1 METSRSTLEL
11 MRRAYALGRRV
22 WPDYD
27 SPFSRLDYTRP
38 QLFACLAVRESLRL
52 SYRKVEAFLNDVPDW
67 LAELGLARAPDH
79 NTLWRAFGSM
89 LKGRRVGRA
98 LDLLAGDGRMALA
111 ADLSAKPL
119 TVDST
124 CYEPRHRSRHYDR
137 VCRRMELK
145 PGQKYAK
152 KPGKYGPEVNASRS
166 RKLRRMPKLA
176 LAVAAASHRILAAK
190 ASAGNGSDAPD
201 FDPLLYQSWRRARV
215 KTVVADAGYD
225 SEANHRI
232 ARLDMNVR
240 SVIPATI
247 GRPSASGPAGR
258 YRRLMKQRFARKADK
273 SLYGQRSQS
282 ETVNSMMKRNL
293 GEYLRSILTRRR
305 KQEMLLKSIVHNLML
320 GPRPRQ
326 GRD

>member
-11 MRRAYALGRRV
+11 MRRAYALGQRV
-22 WPDYD
+22 WPEYD
-27 SPFSRLDYTRP
+27 SRFSRHDYTRP

-52 SYRKVEAFLNDVPDW
+52 SYRKAEAFLRDVPDW
-67 LAELGLARAPDH
+67 LAEVGLARAPDH
-79 NTLWRAFGSM
+79 NTLWRAFGAL

-98 LDLLAGDGRMALA
+98 LDLMADDERGALRAGLA
-111 ADLSAKPL
+111 AKPL
-119 TVDST
+119 AIDST

-137 VCRRMELK
+137 VCRRTGLK

-152 KPGKYGPEVNASRS
+152 KPGKYGPAVNASRS

-176 LAVAAASHRILAAK
+176 LAVAAASHRILAAE

-201 FDPLLYQSWRRARV
+201 FDPLLYQAWRRAEVRA
-215 KTVVADAGYD
+215 VVADAGYD

-232 ARLDMNVR
+232 ARLDMGVR
-240 SVIPATI
+240 SVIPAKI
-247 GRPSASGPAGR
+247 GRPSPSGPTGR
-258 YRRLMKQRFARKADK
+258 YRRLMNQRFARGADK
-273 SLYGQRSQS
+273 RLYGQRSQS

-293 GEYLRSILTRRR
+293 GEYVRSIRTRRR

-320 GPRPRQ
+320 GPHPTR
-326 GRD
+326 G

>member
-1 METSRSTLEL
+1 METSRSALEL

-27 SPFSRLDYTRP
+27 SRFSRHDFTRP

-52 SYRKVEAFLNDVPDW
+52 SYRKAEAFLNDVPDW
-67 LAELGLARAPDH
+67 LAAIDLGRAPDH
-79 NTLWRAFGSM
+79 NTLWRAFGAL
-89 LKGRRVGRA
+89 LKKRRVDRA
-98 LDLLAGDGRMALA
+98 LDLMADDDGPAGLA
-111 ADLSAKPL
+111 AKPL
-119 TVDST
+119 TIDST

-137 VCRRMELK
+137 ACRKAGLR

-152 KPGKYGPEVNASRS
+152 KPGKYGPAVNASRS

-201 FDPLLYQSWRRARV
+201 FDPLLYQSWRRAEVR
-215 KTVVADAGYD
+215 TVVADAGYD
-225 SEANHRI
+225 SENNHRI

-240 SVIPATI
+240 SVIPAKI
-247 GRPSASGPAGR
+247 GRPSATAPTGR
-258 YRRLMKQRFARKADK
+258 YRRLMKQRFAREADK
-273 SLYGQRSQS
+273 RLYGQRSQS

-293 GEYLRSILTRRR
+293 GEYLRSIRTRRR
-305 KQEMLLKSIVHNLML
+305 KQEMLLRSILHNLML
-320 GPRPRQ
+320 GR
-326 GRD
+326 